1 MFILLH
7 RHISYIHMIV
17 LMYVAMN
24 ICVDGRLHPHM
35 DGCVCVCVVR
45 AYPRARPCF
54 CYRVFGCLS
63 LRVCLN
69 HTCANLRHGIFI
81 KGIVASISIGA

>member
-35 DGCVCVCVVR
+35 DGCVCVCVSFER
-45 AYPRARPCF
+45 TRARV
-54 CYRVFGCLS
+54 RVFVIASSG
-63 LRVCLN
+63 VCL
-69 HTCANLRHGIFI
+69 C
-81 KGIVASISIGA
+81 VCV